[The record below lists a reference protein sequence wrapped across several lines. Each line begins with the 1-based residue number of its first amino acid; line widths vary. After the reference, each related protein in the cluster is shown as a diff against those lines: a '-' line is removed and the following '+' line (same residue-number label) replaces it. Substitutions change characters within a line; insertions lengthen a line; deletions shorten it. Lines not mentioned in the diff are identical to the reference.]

1 MAEVIL
7 LCGKIAVGKTTYA
20 AYLQRNRNAVVLS
33 CDELML
39 SLFDSCLGDKHDATV
54 KRCSL
59 YLSGIA
65 DQVVAAGVDVVLDF
79 GSWTAAERDAVR
91 TFFVEH
97 NIPVRLYYLFCEESV
112 RLERLRLRNIALRN
126 ADGRV
131 YIIEEDLR
139 RRLDAKF
146 ELPSEN
152 ETDKLIDT
160 THLTV

>member
-7 LCGKIAVGKTTYA
+7 LCGKIAAGKTPYA
-20 AYLQRNRNAVVLS
+20 AYLQKSRNAVVLS

-39 SLFDSCLGDKHDATV
+39 SLFESWLGDKHDATV

-65 DQVVAAGVDVVLDF
+65 GQVVAAGVDVVLDF

-131 YIIEEDLR
+131 YIIEDDLR

-152 ETDKLIDT
+152 EADKLIDT

>member
-91 TFFVEH
+91 TFFAEH
-97 NIPVRLYYLFCEESV
+97 NNPVRLYYLFCEESV

>member
-20 AYLQRNRNAVVLS
+20 AYLQKSRNAVVLS

-65 DQVVAAGVDVVLDF
+65 RQVVAAGVDVVLDF
-79 GSWTAAERDAVR
+79 GSWTAAERGAVQA
-91 TFFVEH
+91 FFSEY

-112 RLERLRLRNIALRN
+112 RLERLRLRNLALQN
-126 ADGRV
+126 AEGRV
-131 YIIEEDLR
+131 YIIEDDLR
-139 RRLDAKF
+139 KRLDAKF

-152 ETDKLIDT
+152 EADKLIDT

>member
-20 AYLQRNRNAVVLS
+20 AYLQKSRNAVVLS

-65 DQVVAAGVDVVLDF
+65 RQVVAAGVV
-79 GSWTAAERDAVR
+79 
-91 TFFVEH
+91 
-97 NIPVRLYYLFCEESV
+97 I
-112 RLERLRLRNIALRN
+112 
-126 ADGRV
+126 
-131 YIIEEDLR
+131 
-139 RRLDAKF
+139 
-146 ELPSEN
+146 
-152 ETDKLIDT
+152 
-160 THLTV
+160 

>member
-91 TFFVEH
+91 TFFAEH

>member
-1 MAEVIL
+1 M
-7 LCGKIAVGKTTYA
+7 
-20 AYLQRNRNAVVLS
+20 
-33 CDELML
+33 
-39 SLFDSCLGDKHDATV
+39 
-54 KRCSL
+54 
-59 YLSGIA
+59 
-65 DQVVAAGVDVVLDF
+65 
-79 GSWTAAERDAVR
+79 
-91 TFFVEH
+91 
-97 NIPVRLYYLFCEESV
+97 RLYYLFCEESV